1 MAVGYINVMVVVVV
15 DLGMIIEELLVIR
28 ESAEAAV
35 VVVVKYLQLRQISM
49 YSNFKR
55 LQSALSKIA
64 SLSSGFF
71 IL

>member
-35 VVVVKYLQLRQISM
+35 VVKYLQLRQISM
-49 YSNFKR
+49 YSIFKR

>member
-15 DLGMIIEELLVIR
+15 DLDMIIEELLVIR

-35 VVVVKYLQLRQISM
+35 VVKYLQLRQISM
-49 YSNFKR
+49 YSIFKH
-55 LQSALSKIA
+55 LLDKIT

>member
-15 DLGMIIEELLVIR
+15 DLDMIIEELLVIR

-49 YSNFKR
+49 YSIFKR
-55 LQSALSKIA
+55 L
-64 SLSSGFF
+64 
-71 IL
+71 

>member
-35 VVVVKYLQLRQISM
+35 VVVKYLQLRQISM
-49 YSNFKR
+49 YSIFKR
-55 LQSALSKIA
+55 LQSAPSKIA